1 MEKRTYFLAVSQAPE
16 GGYTCRF
23 PDFEC
28 VVDQG
33 ETLEEAIANARELL
47 YFTVSYMIDHKL
59 HLPTPSEGKFLK
71 EKLQEELFC
80 LVPINVYPPAK
91 TERINIAAPG
101 DKIAEITDYAKR
113 SKLSRSELMVNATL
127 AYIRANA

>member
-1 MEKRTYFLAVSQAPE
+1 M
-16 GGYTCRF
+16 
-23 PDFEC
+23 
-28 VVDQG
+28 
-33 ETLEEAIANARELL
+33 EEAIANARELL

-59 HLPTPSEGKFLK
+59 PLPTPSEGKFLK